1 MVVPTRAGGYTLD
14 MTEPHA
20 SGTPPTEPESTSPAT
35 APGTAPGPTPAT
47 TGKASG
53 KAPGKDPLR
62 ASRAGRA
69 WFGVVALAVVLIL
82 LIIFIAQNTRSV
94 TVTFLGW
101 EGNTS
106 LAVALLIAAVAG
118 LIIAAVAGSLRILQL
133 RARVRRDRKRRPE

>member
-1 MVVPTRAGGYTLD
+1 
-14 MTEPHA
+14 MTEPHPA
-20 SGTPPTEPESTSPAT
+20 GTPPTEPESAPPSAAAGTTPETTAGQPPA
-35 APGTAPGPTPAT
+35 
-47 TGKASG
+47 
-53 KAPGKDPLR
+53 KDPLR

-133 RARVRRDRKRRPE
+133 RARVRRDRKRRPA